1 MALITQAKRKSHV
14 NMICTLP
21 LDTQQI
27 PIVWMEHIDMIRF
40 CHIKLNHQCALASSH
55 DAVNEL
61 VSSSILHSIGESQY
75 YVIDPVP

>member
-1 MALITQAKRKSHV
+1 MALTRQAKRKSHV

-27 PIVWMEHIDMIRF
+27 PIVWMEHIVTICC
-40 CHIKLNHQCALASSH
+40 CHIKLNHQRALASSH

-61 VSSSILHSIGESQY
+61 VNSSILE
-75 YVIDPVP
+75 